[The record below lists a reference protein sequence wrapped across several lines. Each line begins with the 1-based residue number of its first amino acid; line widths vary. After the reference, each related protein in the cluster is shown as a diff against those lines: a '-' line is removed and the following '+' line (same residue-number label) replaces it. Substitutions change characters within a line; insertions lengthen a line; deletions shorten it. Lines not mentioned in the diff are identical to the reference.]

1 MRRQRRDRHTV
12 SLDRK
17 RHLADLAESKPTAS
31 AARAFVRKAYEC
43 CNMAEYMAR
52 KYNIKGEI
60 GIGEEG
66 IGADKG
72 LP

>member
-1 MRRQRRDRHTV
+1 MRRRRRNQPV

-17 RHLADLAESKPTAS
+17 SRLADLAEAKPD
-31 AARAFVRKAYEC
+31 ARAAKVFVRKTYEC
-43 CNMAEYMAR
+43 CDVLGYMAR

-60 GIGEEG
+60 VIGEEG

>member
-31 AARAFVRKAYEC
+31 AARAFVRKAYEITSPVV
-43 CNMAEYMAR
+43 EFAR
-52 KYNIKGEI
+52 DPQNKKSLDS
-60 GIGEEG
+60 
-66 IGADKG
+66 A
-72 LP
+72 

>member
-1 MRRQRRDRHTV
+1 MRKQHRTRHTI

-17 RHLADLAESKPTAS
+17 RRLADLAETKPTAS
-31 AARAFVRKAYEC
+31 AAKAFIRKAYVC
-43 CNMAEYMAR
+43 CDVAEYMAR
-52 KYNIKGEI
+52 KYDIKGEI